1 MQPVFG
7 WVNPKPKGINFM
19 NPSQTSTGQQKLQG
33 EFTRDSF
40 PALLQYFGMMNS
52 SGTLLLRVA
61 SGPISSIS
69 FLEGRIIDARTGSL
83 SGRTAFFELMGL
95 HSGLFQFRSGQLE
108 PHATIDLSLEQLLLE
123 ANRQQVSLEADWQ
136 PVKQTLSDPVLEPDS
151 VLILNVAHQVEQVQL
166 DNLQLQVLLQAQQQR
181 RAAQIATHLGL
192 GFEDAR
198 KAIIGLWRLGLI
210 EVRAPQRQP
219 LGEAFMTEFIAAL
232 ATVLGPVAS
241 LVAEDAASDLG
252 SSLES
257 LEASQ
262 LLAFKNAI
270 ETQVDSSRLAKFQTL
285 IDPLIK
291 RYQGQIKPS

>member
-1 MQPVFG
+1 
-7 WVNPKPKGINFM
+7 M

-40 PALLQYFGMMNS
+40 PALLQYFGMMGS

-69 FLEGRIIDARTGSL
+69 FLEGRIIDARSGSL
-83 SGRTAFFELMGL
+83 SGRMAFFELMGL
-95 HSGLFQFRSGQLE
+95 SAGLFQFRSGQLE
-108 PHATIDLSLEQLLLE
+108 PHATIDSSLDQLLLE
-123 ANRQQVSLEADWQ
+123 SARQPQASLEINWP

-219 LGEAFMTEFIAAL
+219 LGGEFMTEFIAAL

-262 LLAFKNAI
+262 LIAFKDAI
-270 ETQVDSSRLAKFQTL
+270 ETQVDSSRLAKFQAL

-291 RYQGQIKPS
+291 RYQA

>member
-1 MQPVFG
+1 MQPAFRLG
-7 WVNPKPKGINFM
+7 DQKPKGINFM
-19 NPSQTSTGQQKLQG
+19 KPSQTSTGQQKLQG
-33 EFTRDSF
+33 EFTHDSF
-40 PALLQYFGMMNS
+40 PALLQYFGMMGS

-108 PHATIDLSLEQLLLE
+108 PHATIDSSLDQLLLE
-123 ANRQQVSLEADWQ
+123 ATRQPQAALEINWP

-192 GFEDAR
+192 SFADAR
-198 KAIIGLWRLGLI
+198 KAIIDLWRLGLI

-219 LGEAFMTEFIAAL
+219 LGGAFITEFIAVL
-232 ATVLGPVAS
+232 STVLGPVAK

-270 ETQVDSSRLAKFQTL
+270 ETQVDSSRLAKFQAL
-285 IDPLIK
+285 IEPLIK
-291 RYQGQIKPS
+291 RYQG